1 MQLDSS
7 GHQCLV
13 QCTLYLTEVKPMEQE
28 QAYTSFGE
36 TDYKQL
42 YIEFIDIASHD
53 LQAPLRKLGV
63 LTERLTSK
71 YKDNNNPEIEEYVR
85 RINTCITD
93 MRSLIDGLGELATVI
108 PEKSEYVKCDLNNL
122 LKKVMQEFDPQV
134 QSMQADITIGEL
146 PTIQGDVLQLR
157 QLFKQVLQNAL
168 RFVRPGIPVIVDV
181 RCHIMDETEKIRRGL
196 DRNKIYY
203 QVVVADNGIGFN
215 PDDAEKIFRPLV
227 RLNGK
232 SAFEGNGLGL
242 AICEKIVSNHG
253 GIIFAESV
261 KNAGSRFRIIL
272 PETL

>member
-1 MQLDSS
+1 
-7 GHQCLV
+7 
-13 QCTLYLTEVKPMEQE
+13 MEQ
-28 QAYTSFGE
+28 QQTFTSFGE

-71 YKDNNNPEIEEYVR
+71 YKEHNNPEIEEYIR

-108 PEKSEYVKCDLNNL
+108 PEKSEYISCDLNNL
-122 LKKVMQEFDPQV
+122 LKKVMHEFDPQV
-134 QSMQADITIGEL
+134 QAMKADITIGEL
-146 PTIQGDVLQLR
+146 PTIQGDALQLR

-168 RFVRPGIPVIVDV
+168 RFVKPGIPTIVDV
-181 RCHIMDETEKIRRGL
+181 RCHIVDETEKIRRKL
-196 DRNKIYY
+196 DRSKVYY

-242 AICEKIVSNHG
+242 AICDKIVSNHG

>member
-1 MQLDSS
+1 
-7 GHQCLV
+7 
-13 QCTLYLTEVKPMEQE
+13 MEQE
-28 QAYTSFGE
+28 QTYTSFGV

-53 LQAPLRKLGV
+53 LQASLRKLGM

-108 PEKSEYVKCDLNNL
+108 PEKSEYVSCDLNNL
-122 LKKVMQEFDPQV
+122 LKKVMQELDPQV
-134 QSMQADITIGEL
+134 QAMKADITIGEL

-168 RFVRPGIPVIVDV
+168 RFIKPAIPVIIDV
-181 RCHIMDETEKIRRGL
+181 RCHIVDEAEKERRQL
-196 DRNKIYY
+196 DRNKVYY

-242 AICEKIVSNHG
+242 AICEKDR
-253 GIIFAESV
+253 EQ
-261 KNAGSRFRIIL
+261 SRRDYFC
-272 PETL
+272 

>member
-1 MQLDSS
+1 
-7 GHQCLV
+7 
-13 QCTLYLTEVKPMEQE
+13 
-28 QAYTSFGE
+28 
-36 TDYKQL
+36 
-42 YIEFIDIASHD
+42 
-53 LQAPLRKLGV
+53 
-63 LTERLTSK
+63 
-71 YKDNNNPEIEEYVR
+71 
-85 RINTCITD
+85 

-108 PEKSEYVKCDLNNL
+108 PEKSEYVSCDLNNL
-122 LKKVMQEFDPQV
+122 LKKVMQELDPQV
-134 QSMQADITIGEL
+134 QAMKADITIGEL

-168 RFVRPGIPVIVDV
+168 RFIKPAIPVIIDV
-181 RCHIMDETEKIRRGL
+181 RCHIVDEAEKERRQL
-196 DRNKIYY
+196 DRNKVYY

>member
-1 MQLDSS
+1 
-7 GHQCLV
+7 
-13 QCTLYLTEVKPMEQE
+13 MEQE
-28 QAYTSFGE
+28 QTYTSSGE

-93 MRSLIDGLGELATVI
+93 MRSLIDGLGELANVI
-108 PEKSEYVKCDLNNL
+108 PEKSDYASCNLNNL
-122 LKKVMQEFDPQV
+122 LKKVMQELDPQV
-134 QSMQADITIGEL
+134 QALNADITIGDL
-146 PTIQGDVLQLR
+146 PVVQGDALQLR

-168 RFVRPGIPVIVDV
+168 RFINPGTPVIVDV
-181 RCHIMDETEKIRRGL
+181 RSHVVDDAEKVRRRL
-196 DRNKIYY
+196 DRDKVYY

-215 PDDAEKIFRPLV
+215 TEDAEKIFRPLV

-242 AICEKIVSNHG
+242 AICEKVVNNHG